1 MPRLLRFAFV
11 PFLLGLTGCGWLPPF
26 ETVPP
31 PAPAGQSEAN
41 RVAVCYNW
49 LTTTKEQVRGVAA
62 QSCGPGMTA
71 ERVDRDV
78 TLNFCP
84 VFTPA
89 RATFACRA
97 P

>member
-1 MPRLLRFAFV
+1 MRRFILIAFV
-11 PFLLGLTGCGWLPPF
+11 PILLGLAGCGWLPPF

-31 PAPAGQSEAN
+31 AAPADQAEVT

-49 LTTTKEQVRGVAA
+49 LTTTKEQVHGVAA

-71 ERVDRDV
+71 QRVDRDV
-78 TLNFCP
+78 TLNYCP
-84 VFTPA
+84 VLTPA
-89 RATFACRA
+89 RATFACSA